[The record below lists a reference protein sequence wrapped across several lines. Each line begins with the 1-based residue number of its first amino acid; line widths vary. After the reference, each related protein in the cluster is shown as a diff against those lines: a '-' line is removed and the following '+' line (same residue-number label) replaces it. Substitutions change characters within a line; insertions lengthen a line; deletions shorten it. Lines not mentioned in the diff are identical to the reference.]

1 MHPLVSVIVPCYNE
15 EKYIQSFIENLLHQ
29 DYPKDRLEVF
39 LIDGMSNDRTQEI
52 IIEYQEIHSYL
63 QLLNNEKRFVP
74 FALNKGILMSHG
86 EVILRMDAHSGYP
99 ENYISILVDSL
110 FNLKADNVGGIWK
123 TTPAN
128 GSALANAIAIASS
141 SVFGVGDASY
151 RLGVKEIC
159 RVDTVPFGC
168 FRRKVF
174 DEIGLFDEQLLR
186 NQDDEFNA
194 RIIENGGSI
203 YLIPEVEIT
212 YFARPDVSSLFK
224 MFYQYAF
231 FKPLVN
237 SKLKRPATIRQ
248 FIPPL
253 FVSFLVLGWM
263 VFFISSGLIPI
274 YICGIGMY
282 LIFNLIFTLKLTIMH
297 KKGDLLVYLPFLFL
311 VQHLAYGIGY
321 IAGILRFI
329 LFKKSQ
335 VSIGTSRN

>member
-1 MHPLVSVIVPCYNE
+1 MYPLVSVIIPCYNE
-15 EKYIQSFIENLLHQ
+15 EKYIRSFIENLLYQ
-29 DYPKDRLEVF
+29 DYPRDSLEVF
-39 LIDGMSNDRTQEI
+39 LIDGESNDRTQEMI
-52 IIEYQEIHSYL
+52 KEYQVIHPYL
-63 QLLNNEKRFVP
+63 QLLINEKRFVP
-74 FALNKGILMSHG
+74 FALNQGILKSHG

-110 FNLKADNVGGIWK
+110 YKLNADNVGGIWK
-123 TTPAN
+123 TEPSN
-128 GSALANAIAIASS
+128 DSAKANAIAIASS

-174 DEIGLFDEQLLR
+174 DELGFFDEQLLR

-212 YFARPDVSSLFK
+212 YYARPDVSSLIK
-224 MFYQYAF
+224 MYSQYAF

-253 FVSFLVLGWM
+253 FVLFLVFGWM
-263 VFFISSGLIPI
+263 VIFISAGLLPI

-282 LIFNLIFTLKLTIMH
+282 LVFNLIFTLKLTLEH
-297 KKGDLLVYLPFLFL
+297 KKGYLFIYLPFLFL

-321 IAGILRFI
+321 LAGAIRFM

-335 VSIGTSRN
+335 ASIRTSR